1 MNELIQKFAEQADL
15 FADSKLQMKGEYHP
29 DWHDIRDEKFAM
41 LIVQECIE
49 QAHCVADSRGVNADM
64 IYGADTAA
72 ARIAKH
78 FGVNN
83 ETK

>member
-15 FADSKLQMKGEYHP
+15 FADSKL
-29 DWHDIRDEKFAM
+29 
-41 LIVQECIE
+41 CIE

>member
-1 MNELIQKFAEQADL
+1 MNERMRELEKQCWDHQTNHLNTD
-15 FADSKLQMKGEYHP
+15 
-29 DWHDIRDEKFAM
+29 KFAM

-49 QAHCVADSRGVNADM
+49 QAHSVADSRGVNADM